1 MSTPNIG
8 IAELYVMK
16 KMIKEKKMPK
26 SLGKKESSDSGSGS
40 RGHSFCRGFHRIH
53 PAAGVLPLHDP

>member
-53 PAAGVLPLHDP
+53 PAAG